1 MKEYW
6 DVATFFEVAVLA
18 EDYNRAC
25 QAAQKMAM
33 LKPPVWFLKSTLE
46 NIKLIGRCAAS
57 LSPVEKEKQ
66 TFLFW
71 TEFFMEAVD
80 STSSEKISSLRFPVL
95 IQEINKVRIFMFIY
109 RCLLCLSRCVFL
121 FYIRR

>member
-1 MKEYW
+1 MLNSLLGRKGALSSMSDYW
-6 DVATFFEVAVLA
+6 DVATFFEVSVLA

-33 LKPPVWFLKSTLE
+33 LKPPGWFLKSTLE
-46 NIKLIGRCAAS
+46 NIKLISRCTAS
-57 LSPVEKEKQ
+57 FSPVEKEKQ

-80 STSSEKISSLRFPVL
+80 ASDFNTSSLRFPVL
-95 IQEINKVRIFMFIY
+95 IQEINKVIFF
-109 RCLLCLSRCVFL
+109 FK
-121 FYIRR
+121 